1 MMKKPANK
9 EIGELLEQLQAQ
21 VTALAQRLELL
32 EAGAKAPV
40 VPAVAPAPA
49 PVQAKSPAPVAAPAQ
64 PAPTEEEFL
73 AISAALAAYLGV
85 RLRIKQI
92 RLVSS
97 AAWAQQGRVSIQAS
111 HRLHN

>member
-1 MMKKPANK
+1 MMKKPAKK
-9 EIGELLEQLQAQ
+9 EIGEQLEQLQAL
-21 VTALAQRLELL
+21 VTALSQRLELL

-40 VPAVAPAPA
+40 APAAAPAVAP
-49 PVQAKSPAPVAAPAQ
+49 VQAQSPAPAAPPPQ

>member
-1 MMKKPANK
+1 MKMPQNK
-9 EIGELLEQLQAQ
+9 EIGELLEQLRAQ
-21 VTALAQRLELL
+21 VTALSQRLERL
-32 EAGAKAPV
+32 EAGAKAHAAP
-40 VPAVAPAPA
+40 PAAPASIPEQ
-49 PVQAKSPAPVAAPAQ
+49 VKTPAPVAAPPK